1 MLNRASSS
9 TDCSCR
15 ICSLVTRD
23 VLHAVLMFS
32 DEALSA
38 QLQSVALLA
47 MLIPRSTLDTSS
59 HNRPDDLQK
68 TLLVHFVHD

>member
-1 MLNRASSS
+1 MLNRSFSS
-9 TDCSCR
+9 T
-15 ICSLVTRD
+15 V
-23 VLHAVLMFS
+23 HAVLMFS
-32 DEALSA
+32 ADALSA

-68 TLLVHFVHD
+68 TLLVHFVHDCIFWLGINV